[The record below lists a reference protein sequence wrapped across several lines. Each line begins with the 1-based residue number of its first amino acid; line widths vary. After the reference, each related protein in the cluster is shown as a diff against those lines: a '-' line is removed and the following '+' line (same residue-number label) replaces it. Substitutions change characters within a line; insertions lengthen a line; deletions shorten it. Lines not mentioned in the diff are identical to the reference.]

1 MISKI
6 IHPDTCPGKF
16 PIELFTILILLNG
29 RIHDS
34 NKEIEQ
40 YDDDDDLE
48 NHDEKLD
55 NNALHAIVVDLED
68 FFFFF
73 FFFFII
79 IKVWSGIKHFPN
91 EGVENSR
98 ASLEVVLQVFEFS
111 VT

>member
-29 RIHDS
+29 WIHDS

-40 YDDDDDLE
+40 YDDDNDLE
-48 NHDEKLD
+48 EHDEKLD
-55 NNALHAIVVDLED
+55 NNAIVIDLED
-68 FFFFF
+68 FCFV
-73 FFFFII
+73 I

-98 ASLEVVLQVFEFS
+98 ASLEVVLQVFELS
-111 VT
+111 VTWTNDIAT